1 MIQIVNG
8 VNQKVHIIR
17 EASMP
22 KKILVVDDEP
32 FIIQMVTSRLTAGGY
47 EVVSGCDGQEA
58 LQKAKSEKPDLIIMD
73 VMMPKMDG
81 YQACATLKQD
91 VRFQNIPIILF
102 TAKSGDE
109 PSQVGIEECG
119 ADSVISKPFDAK
131 MLLEKI
137 AELLK
142 GK

>member
-1 MIQIVNG
+1 
-8 VNQKVHIIR
+8 
-17 EASMP
+17 MP

-32 FIIQMVTSRLTAGGY
+32 FIVQMVTSRLTASGY
-47 EVVSGCDGQEA
+47 ETVSGSDGQEA
-58 LQKAKSEKPDLIIMD
+58 VQKARTEKPDLIILD

-81 YQACATLKQD
+81 FQVCATLKQD

-102 TAKSGDE
+102 TAKFNDE
-109 PSQVGIEECG
+109 ANQIGIQDCG
-119 ADSVISKPFDAK
+119 ADAFISKPFDAK

-142 GK
+142 ENEDGSNAG